1 MAIIAP
7 DEFKEIMRRWAAGVT
22 VVTSRLGDDIHG
34 CTANSFTSVSLTP
47 PLVAS
52 SLAKA
57 TQTFQMIK
65 QAHVFAVN
73 ILSEQQQQTSTK
85 FASHAHDVRDRFKD
99 ERFHVEATGSPVL
112 DDALAFA
119 DCRLISEHDVGLNVI
134 LIGMVE
140 AGHVQN
146 LEPPLIYADRQY
158 WKLTR

>member
-7 DEFKEIMRRWAAGVT
+7 DEFKEIMRHWAAGVT

-47 PLVAS
+47 PLVAV

-73 ILSEQQQQTSTK
+73 ILSEQQQETSAK
-85 FASHAHDVRDRFKD
+85 FASHAPDVRDRFQD
-99 ERFHVEATGSPVL
+99 ERYHVEATGSPVL
-112 DDALAFA
+112 DDAIAFA

-140 AGHVQN
+140 AGRVQN
-146 LEPPLIYADRQY
+146 LKPPLIYSDRQY